1 MSGSLENAKS
11 LGYKTVTGD
20 KTRKKFEGLK
30 CLVIDL
36 PSPSSSL
43 LNIYFQI
50 MTFIN
55 VIINL
60 FLSHFLLSILPAFQ
74 CQCHQR
80 VSCKLLLHVPP
91 N

>member
-1 MSGSLENAKS
+1 MAGSLENAKG

-20 KTRKKFEGLK
+20 KTGKKFEGLK

-43 LNIYFQI
+43 LNIYFQV

-80 VSCKLLLHVPP
+80 VSCKLLLHAPS